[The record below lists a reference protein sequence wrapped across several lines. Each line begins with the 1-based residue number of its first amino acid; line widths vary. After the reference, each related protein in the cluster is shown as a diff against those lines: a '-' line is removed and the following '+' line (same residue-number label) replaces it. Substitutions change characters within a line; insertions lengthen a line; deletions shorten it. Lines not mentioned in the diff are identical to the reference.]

1 MTNLN
6 PVGGTSLLDPP
17 GPRPRNDPK
26 SSLLV
31 PIFPMPST
39 KFKVGMTCGGC
50 ANACKRILSKIEGV
64 TEVKTDVDAKI
75 VEVIHNGVEED
86 VMFAKLKKWSEASGK
101 TLERWTEE
109 DETKQ

>member
-1 MTNLN
+1 MSSRFQENFETEPDRTEAEPNPPNPNQNLR
-6 PVGGTSLLDPP
+6 TMS
-17 GPRPRNDPK
+17 
-26 SSLLV
+26 
-31 PIFPMPST
+31 ST